1 MTGSWKVL
9 TLAAGLISASA
20 IGCGPGSDHR
30 TATSAPAEAWTAK
43 DAEQAAEE
51 APAFEAEL
59 LDLVNAHRVSRGLN
73 ALVESAELTSV
84 ARDHSVD
91 MITGKYFA
99 HVSPEGLTAGGR
111 LRAAG
116 VETWTSVGENLA
128 DGDGVTSARSVYE
141 AWLASPTHRENL
153 EREDWTHAGVGVAVG
168 EEGRVVTQLF
178 LRP

>member
-1 MTGSWKVL
+1 MTGSWKGL
-9 TLAAGLISASA
+9 ALATWTLCASA
-20 IGCGPGSDHR
+20 IGCGPGSDSR
-30 TATSAPAEAWTAK
+30 TSSAPALEPLTAK
-43 DAEQAAEE
+43 ASED

-59 LDLVNAHRVSRGLN
+59 LGLVNAHRVSRGLN